1 MRSLLL
7 PAGPPNTATEPAARS
22 CRPSSTFSSVDL
34 PAPLGPRIATNSPSP
49 TSRST
54 SLQIVRPPS
63 RTAPPTISTA
73 AAIALAPR
81 GLAQRPLQAF
91 ELGDLPLL
99 EAV

>member
-22 CRPSSTFSSVDL
+22 LRPSSTFSSVDL

-63 RTAPPTISTA
+63 ATAPLTISTA
-73 AAIALAPR
+73 ATIGLVPR
-81 GLAQRPLQAF
+81 RLVQRLLKAF

-99 EAV
+99 EAL